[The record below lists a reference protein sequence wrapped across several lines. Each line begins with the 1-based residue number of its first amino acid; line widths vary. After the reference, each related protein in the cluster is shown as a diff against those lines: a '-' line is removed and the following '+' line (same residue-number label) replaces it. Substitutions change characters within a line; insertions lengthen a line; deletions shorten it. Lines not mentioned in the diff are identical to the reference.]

1 MYILEFARFGHA
13 HVMYP
18 RITQA
23 SSSLTLEY
31 AFLTMLQGADTD
43 GRRAD
48 EDGADDKADWI
59 SAGANEKEAVVRHKH
74 HYVHLV

>member
-48 EDGADDKADWI
+48 GADGRQGRLDFCGGK
-59 SAGANEKEAVVRHKH
+59 
-74 HYVHLV
+74 